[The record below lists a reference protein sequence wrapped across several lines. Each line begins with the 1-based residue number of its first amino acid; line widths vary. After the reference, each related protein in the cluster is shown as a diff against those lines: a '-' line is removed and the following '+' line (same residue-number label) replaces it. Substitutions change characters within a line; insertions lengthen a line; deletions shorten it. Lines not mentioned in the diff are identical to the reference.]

1 MPPVWSRCTA
11 CELLLLFAIPAI
23 HFIWLGI
30 SSQGQ
35 PGFQHPWKE
44 VREIV
49 QPHSQQ
55 SQLNKS
61 LAQAANTANTL
72 MFGIPSQLVWRVP
85 PVKRVP
91 TPHIPLVLWP
101 ESGMPNFCC
110 YDGIRCQVFEY
121 IQEYTEY
128 TIFVSSHIP
137 LLYSPMVGTIV
148 DGLRGR
154 AKTCGYKVVE
164 VYERQSKEVDGD
176 GLYKVS
182 HEVKESRKPT
192 EPTAGDVWIHVGKG
206 LQWEFYRDCQNSFAA
221 QRVYCILY
229 QSDPVDVEAGPGI
242 CEIWEYSAADIPKAP
257 VVRYVPPGYRPLWQG
272 RNDQELSTFNTSRME
287 WVFLGYLG
295 KVQRLECWNHLRSM
309 PELQHVI
316 FTNYSNVWR
325 KSDWQ
330 ELARRPN
337 VLFLNMHGNCNSTR
351 IRDGLE
357 TASGLVNQL
366 LYFVKLWK
374 VGLIF
379 IFTTQLRITKNRT
392 LIGTTI
398 LASRFVRIS
407 FERIFKS

>member
-1 MPPVWSRCTA
+1 MPPAMPPAMPPLCLV
-11 CELLLLFAIPAI
+11 FAIPAMTW
-23 HFIWLGI
+23 FRI
-30 SSQGQ
+30 STQGQ
-35 PGFQHPWKE
+35 PRFQHAWKE
-44 VREIV
+44 VRENV

-55 SQLNKS
+55 SQLNKN
-61 LAQAANTANTL
+61 LTQAANTANTL
-72 MFGIPSQLVWRVP
+72 MFGVPSQLVWRVP

-91 TPHIPLVLWP
+91 TPHIPLVL
-101 ESGMPNFCC
+101 ESDMPNFCC
-110 YDGIRCQVFEY
+110 YDGISGIRCQVSEY

-137 LLYSPMVGTIV
+137 SLYSPMVGTIV

-164 VYERQSKEVDGD
+164 VYESKSEEVGVHTNGSKGNSN

-182 HEVKESRKPT
+182 HEVKESRKP
-192 EPTAGDVWIHVGKG
+192 EPTAGDVWIHVGKA

-221 QRVYCILY
+221 RKVYCILY
-229 QSDPVDVEAGPGI
+229 QSDPWDVEAGPGI

-257 VVRYVPPGYRPLWQG
+257 VVRYVPPGYRPLQGRNG
-272 RNDQELSTFNTSRME
+272 RNDQELSMLSTFNTSRME
-287 WVFLGYLG
+287 WVFLGSLR
-295 KVQRLECWNHLRSM
+295 KFQRLECWNHLRSM

-325 KSDWQ
+325 ESDWQ

-337 VLFLNMHGNCNSTR
+337 VLFLNMHGHCNSTT
-351 IRDGLE
+351 IRDRLE

-374 VGLIF
+374 VGLVF
-379 IFTTQLRITKNRT
+379 FCPPRILQK
-392 LIGTTI
+392 I
-398 LASRFVRIS
+398 
-407 FERIFKS
+407 EH